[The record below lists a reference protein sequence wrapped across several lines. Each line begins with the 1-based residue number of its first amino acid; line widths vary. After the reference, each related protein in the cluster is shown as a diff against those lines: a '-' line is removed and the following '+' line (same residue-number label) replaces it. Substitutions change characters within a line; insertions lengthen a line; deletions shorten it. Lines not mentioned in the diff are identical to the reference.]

1 MARPRFTGQG
11 FTNPLDSLG
20 FNAESRHRAKP
31 PISNAFMSNE
41 AFHAENV
48 SGNQVFHGV
57 GGAIGGEVVEKGVK
71 KGFLKRIGGAF
82 TGRFGR
88 KSGAKGGLKAGAKEG
103 GEDAVQAGLKAQ
115 NKALMAQA
123 KNPAKKSLI
132 RTSGAVVVALYGINV
147 LGGPVV
153 EELTGANCDE
163 KAIEAGYEEGTD
175 DYTQYIEECQEKAAD
190 RLALGGGIG
199 LGVLALIAVIL
210 LRPKKSE

>member
-11 FTNPLDSLG
+11 FTNPIDSLG
-20 FNAESRHRAKP
+20 FNAESRHRAMP

-41 AFHAENV
+41 AFFAENAQ
-48 SGNQVFHGV
+48 GNQEFHGLGGRV
-57 GGAIGGEVVEKGVK
+57 GGEIVEGTVK
-71 KGFLKRIGGAF
+71 KGFLRGLGGKF
-82 TGRFGR
+82 TARFGR
-88 KSGAKGGLKAGAKEG
+88 KGGLKAGAKEG
-103 GEDAVQAGLKAQ
+103 GGDALQTSLKAQ

-123 KNPAKKSLI
+123 KNPVKKSLI
-132 RTSGAVVVALYGINV
+132 RTSGVVVVALYGVNV

-163 KAIEAGYEEGTD
+163 KAIEAGYEEGTEE
-175 DYTQYIEECQEKAAD
+175 YTQYIEECQEKAAD